1 MAKKDFTAHLQDAIT
16 EATADA
22 QEVEEAQ
29 AAQEKPKTHKTRK
42 TYTAQEADDF
52 LKSRKTTGRKGVKLP
67 RINLAFS
74 PELYDYCRTMARAA
88 GVSYTDFINTVLQQ
102 HMDEHA
108 KAYKQA
114 LAFRKSI
121 EEEH

>member
-29 AAQEKPKTHKTRK
+29 EKLKARKTRK
-42 TYTAQEADDF
+42 TYTAQEANTF
-52 LKSRKTTGRKGVKLP
+52 LQDRKTTGRKGIKLP
-67 RINLAFS
+67 RINLAFN

-114 LAFRKSI
+114 IEFRKSI
-121 EEEH
+121 EQEQ

>member
-29 AAQEKPKTHKTRK
+29 PAQEKPKTHKARK
-42 TYTAQEADDF
+42 TYTAQEADAF
-52 LKSRKTTGRKGVKLP
+52 LHDRKTTGRKGVKLP
-67 RINLAFS
+67 RINLAFN

-114 LAFRKSI
+114 IEFRKSI
-121 EEEH
+121 EQEQ